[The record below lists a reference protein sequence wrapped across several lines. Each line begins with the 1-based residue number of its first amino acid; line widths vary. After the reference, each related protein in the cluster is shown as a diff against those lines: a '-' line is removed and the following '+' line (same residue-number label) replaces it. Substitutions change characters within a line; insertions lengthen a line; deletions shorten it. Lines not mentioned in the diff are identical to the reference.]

1 MRNVFFF
8 ILCFCLVSVSRI
20 SLKVNSAV
28 GFSHALSH
36 RKASLQFRR
45 CFQTFSVTETSEPL
59 CTPLFFMSPSCGCK
73 MPLQPVL
80 CVFLPAGMACEW
92 PGWAQPC
99 CQDVIFGLCAQ
110 CTGLLQTGTGG
121 PFSHG
126 NPRWGPVTNPG
137 FWMFFLDIFESALGV
152 LWKALCASESVQM
165 R

>member
-1 MRNVFFF
+1 MPCP
-8 ILCFCLVSVSRI
+8 I
-20 SLKVNSAV
+20 
-28 GFSHALSH
+28 

-45 CFQTFSVTETSEPL
+45 CFSDILSNRDL
-59 CTPLFFMSPSCGCK
+59 RAALYSSFFMSPSCGCK

-80 CVFLPAGMACEW
+80 CVFLPAGTACER

-110 CTGLLQTGTGG
+110 CTGLLQTSTGG

-126 NPRWGPVTNPG
+126 NPRWGPVTKPG

-152 LWKALCASESVQM
+152 LWKALCVHLKACK
-165 R
+165 